1 MGISGTVGGMTFD
14 KNGVVRQA
22 RTSNKA
28 QFESADSMARTRE
41 NAGEFGRAA
50 TAGKL
55 LRQALRKQ
63 IQGAADRF
71 MVSRVTQLMRAIE
84 GQDTTNPRGQRR
96 VLKANVG
103 KLVGFDF
110 NEGAPLSAVFFADYT
125 VALVG
130 TNVKVNIT
138 ALVPNVD
145 LAAPAGTTHYGLE
158 VGVAVL
164 DFGVGTLRVVPVTGV
179 PAAAVLDGVTVPTI
193 TLTAAL
199 GAAVGATETLVVV
212 LGVNFQQQL
221 NGQLYPLNNEGRNP
235 LGVVYAG

>member
-1 MGISGTVGGMTFD
+1 MTFD

-28 QFESADSMARTRE
+28 QFETADSMVRSRE
-41 NAGEFGRAA
+41 NAKEFGRAA

-63 IQGAADRF
+63 IQGAADRL
-71 MVSRVTQLMRAIE
+71 MVSRLTQLMRTIAA
-84 GQDTTNPRGQRR
+84 QDTTNPCGQRQ

-110 NEGAPLSAVFFADYT
+110 NEGAPLSAVCFADYT
-125 VALVG
+125 VAVTG
-130 TNVKVNIT
+130 TNAQVKVT

-145 LAAPAGTTHYGLE
+145 LAAPTGATHYGLE
-158 VGVAVL
+158 MGVAVL
-164 DFGVGTLRVVPVTGV
+164 DFAAGTLRVVPVTGV
-179 PAAAVLDGVTVPTI
+179 PAAAALDGVAVPTL

-199 GAAVGATETLVVV
+199 GTAVGATETVVVV

-221 NGQLYPLNNEGRNP
+221 NGQLYPLNNEGTNP
-235 LGVVYAG
+235 LGVVYAA